1 MLDRLNRA
9 LERVEEDPGT
19 PLDVAGMAR
28 DALTSEH
35 HLRRLFSALAG
46 MSLSEYA
53 RRRRLTLAGAEVI
66 HGDADLLDIAVRH
79 GYGSAE
85 AFARAFRALHGV
97 GPGEARRT
105 GAVLASQP
113 RMTFRLTVEGS
124 TTMRYRIVE
133 KEAFRLVGHR
143 ARVPLVHEGPNP
155 AVVAFTKGLGRAAL
169 EEVGRL
175 SDQEPHGVLS
185 VSAHVDPSREEG
197 SELDY
202 YQAAATSA
210 PAPEGMEVL
219 EVPAGTWVVF
229 PFSGPSGSFPESLQ
243 RMWADAFAHW
253 FPSHPSYRTA
263 EGPELL
269 RVEYG
274 EDPTAAEGELWL
286 PVERAH

>member
-1 MLDRLNRA
+1 MLDRLNLA
-9 LERVEEDPGT
+9 LEKVEEDTGAPV
-19 PLDVAGMAR
+19 DVAGMAR
-28 DALTSEH
+28 VALTSEH

-46 MSLSEYA
+46 MPLSEYV
-53 RRRRLTLAGAEVI
+53 RRRRLTLAGAEVLG
-66 HGDADLLDIAVRH
+66 GDDNLLDIAVRH

-85 AFARAFRALHGV
+85 AFARAFRAMHGV

-124 TTMRYRIVE
+124 TTMRYRIVD
-133 KEAFRLVGHR
+133 KEAFRLVGPR
-143 ARVPLVHEGPNP
+143 ARVPLVYEGENP
-155 AVVAFTKGLGRAAL
+155 AITEFVRGLGRDVHRRL
-169 EEVGRL
+169 EEL
-175 SDQEPHGVLS
+175 SDQEPRGVLA
-185 VSAHVDPSREEG
+185 VTANIDPAREEG

-210 PAPEGMEVL
+210 PAPEGMQTL

-229 PFSGPSGSFPESLQ
+229 PFSGSSGSFPESLQ
-243 RMWADAFAHW
+243 RMWADAFAQW
-253 FPSHPSYRTA
+253 FPSNPSYRTA
-263 EGPELL
+263 EGPDIL

-286 PVERAH
+286 PAERV

>member
-9 LERVEEDPGT
+9 LERVEEDPAA
-19 PLDVAGMAR
+19 PLDVAEMAR
-28 DALTSEH
+28 IALTSEY

-53 RRRRLTLAGAEVI
+53 RRRRLTLAGDEVL
-66 HGDADLLDIAVRH
+66 HGGNTLLDIAVRH

-85 AFARAFRALHGV
+85 AFARAFRAMHGV

-133 KEAFRLVGHR
+133 KEAFRLVGPR
-143 ARVPLVHEGPNP
+143 TRVPLVQEGPNP
-155 AVVAFTKGLGRAAL
+155 AVIAFTKGLGRAVL
-169 EEVGRL
+169 EEVARL
-175 SDQEPHGVLS
+175 SDQEPRGVLS
-185 VSAHVDPSREEG
+185 VTAGIDPAREEG

-229 PFSGPSGSFPESLQ
+229 PFEGPSGSFPESLQ
-243 RMWADAFAHW
+243 RMWADAFAQW

-274 EDPTAAEGELWL
+274 EDPTSAEGDLWL
-286 PVERAH
+286 PVERVH